1 LENAREH
8 DFEDLM
14 EQPSDNVFSPSST
27 LETLAHLRSAL
38 GQVMHIETHVIHE
51 PPVDV
56 IEFVGQL
63 TAPSPEA
70 FEHIYDRFT
79 ALGYTPML
87 TRRDDGKEIVIAKR
101 GLVEPTP
108 NQNSINLILL
118 LATILSTAYVGAL
131 EAIGNADIVS
141 KLGTHQNLLTSD
153 ATNQIAFSD
162 PKWWISGLPY
172 VLVLLGILGVHEMG
186 HYVMARR
193 HKAAVTLP
201 FFIPMP
207 FGLGT
212 MGAVIRLKSP
222 IKNRKQL
229 FDIGIA
235 GPLAGLAIA
244 IPLLI
249 IGILTSPV
257 INNSQLPA
265 PLGQE
270 GNSILYFVL
279 KLIIKGQALPG
290 GGQDLITNLIAFPA
304 WFGLIVT
311 MINLLPIGQ
320 LDGGHVIYS
329 LFGRKQWRIAQIA
342 IFGLIGLGVYLAMI
356 TGEVINVWLL
366 WVLLAQL
373 FGLRHPP
380 PLDDITPL
388 DRRRKLIGYATIV
401 IFILIFTPIPFS

>member
-1 LENAREH
+1 
-8 DFEDLM
+8 M
-14 EQPSDNVFSPSST
+14 EQPPDNVFSPSST

-38 GQVMHIETHVIHE
+38 GQVMHIETHIIHE

-63 TAPSPEA
+63 TAPSAEA

-87 TRRDDGKEIVIAKR
+87 TRRDDNKEIVIAKH
-101 GLVEPTP
+101 GLVIPTP
-108 NQNSINLILL
+108 NRTSTNVILL
-118 LATILSTAYVGAL
+118 VLTIISTLFIGIQLGAGEQLAQLLPA
-131 EAIGNADIVS
+131 NAD
-141 KLGTHQNLLTSD
+141 LGRTLSVMFSTPSLWLL
-153 ATNQIAFSD
+153 
-162 PKWWISGLPY
+162 GLPY
-172 VLVLLGILGVHEMG
+172 VLTLLGILGVHEMG
-186 HYVMARR
+186 HYVMARI

-207 FGLGT
+207 LGLGT

-229 FDIGIA
+229 FDIGVA

-249 IGILTSPV
+249 VGLLTSQV
-257 INNSQLPA
+257 EFVGKALPGA
-265 PLGQE
+265 QE
-270 GNSILYFVL
+270 GNSILYFLL
-279 KLIIKGQALPG
+279 KLILKGRALPG
-290 GGQDLITNLIAFPA
+290 GGYDVMLNTIAFPA

-320 LDGGHVIYS
+320 LDGGHVIYA
-329 LFGRKQWRIAQIA
+329 LFGRKQWRVAQVA
-342 IFGLIGLGVYLAMI
+342 IFGLVGLGLYLAI
-356 TGEVINVWLL
+356 TTGEILNVWLL
-366 WVLLAQL
+366 WVILAQV

-388 DRRRKLIGYATIV
+388 DRRRKIIGYATIV
-401 IFILIFTPIPFS
+401 IFILIFTPMPFS

>member
-1 LENAREH
+1 M
-8 DFEDLM
+8 D
-14 EQPSDNVFSPSST
+14 QSQDNVFSPPST
-27 LETLAHLRSAL
+27 LETVARLRSVL
-38 GQVMHIETHVIHE
+38 SQVMHIETHIVHV

-63 TAPSPEA
+63 IVPSEEA
-70 FEHIYDRFT
+70 FDLIYARFT
-79 ALGYTPML
+79 DLGYTPML
-87 TRRDDGKEIVIAKR
+87 TRRDDGKEIVVAKH
-101 GLVEPTP
+101 GIVEPTP
-108 NQNSINLILL
+108 NRNSTNLILL
-118 LATILSTAYVGAL
+118 ILTIISTVLVGTTLYGGEALAKLIPA
-131 EAIGNADIVS
+131 NADPGDIFAVFGIVLS
-141 KLGTHQNLLTSD
+141 HPQLLL
-153 ATNQIAFSD
+153 
-162 PKWWISGLPY
+162 SGLPY
-172 VLVLLGILGVHEMG
+172 ALTLLGILGVHEMG
-186 HYVMARR
+186 HYVMARV

-207 FGLGT
+207 IGLGT

-229 FDIGIA
+229 FDIGVA

-249 IGILTSPV
+249 VGLAMSPV
-257 INNSQLPA
+257 EFVGKPIPG
-265 PLGQE
+265 GQE
-270 GNSILYFVL
+270 GNSILYFLL
-279 KLIIKGQALPG
+279 KLIIKGRVLPG
-290 GGQDLITNLIAFPA
+290 GGYDVIINTIAFPA

-329 LFGRKQWRIAQIA
+329 IFGRKQWRVAQIA
-342 IFGLIGLGVYLAMI
+342 IFGLIGLGAYLAI
-356 TGEVINVWLL
+356 TTGEIINVWLL
-366 WVLLAQL
+366 WVLLAQV

-388 DRRRKLIGYATIV
+388 DHRRKLIGYATIV